1 MESEQQTPP
10 EQEPTSGR
18 SVDVQA
24 MVSQLQQMIEQVAT
38 AATPALKEVAAK
50 AAELAASAAVHA
62 GPIAHKVANQTD
74 RVGKVVASK
83 GRGIASDL
91 RQSRAADVA
100 RGEAASANGSSADGS
115 SADDTSNPTDAS
127 PSEPSSDAG

>member
-100 RGEAASANGSSADGS
+100 RGEAASANGSSAD
-115 SADDTSNPTDAS
+115 DTSNPTDAA

>member
-1 MESEQQTPP
+1 MESENRTPP

-62 GPIAHKVANQTD
+62 GPIAHKVADQTD

-100 RGEAASANGSSADGS
+100 RGEASSGNGSSG
-115 SADDTSNPTDAS
+115 DDAANPTDAA
-127 PSEPSSDAG
+127 PSQPSSDAG

>member
-1 MESEQQTPP
+1 MESEHQTPP
-10 EQEPTSGR
+10 EPQPEPEPNSGR

-62 GPIAHKVANQTD
+62 GPIAHKVANQAD
-74 RVGKVVASK
+74 RAGKVVASK
-83 GRGIASDL
+83 GRDLASDL

-100 RGEAASANGSSADGS
+100 RGEASSTNGSTT
-115 SADDTSNPTDAS
+115 DDAANPTDAA
-127 PSEPSSDAG
+127 PSEPGSDAG

>member
-1 MESEQQTPP
+1 MDSEQQKPP
-10 EQEPTSGR
+10 EPQPEPEPTGGR

-62 GPIAHKVANQTD
+62 GPIAHRVANKTD
-74 RVGKVVASK
+74 QVGKSVASK
-83 GRGIASDL
+83 GRGFASDL

-100 RGEAASANGSSADGS
+100 ESDKASGNGASTDDAA
-115 SADDTSNPTDAS
+115 NPTDAA
-127 PSEPSSDAG
+127 PSEPGSDAG